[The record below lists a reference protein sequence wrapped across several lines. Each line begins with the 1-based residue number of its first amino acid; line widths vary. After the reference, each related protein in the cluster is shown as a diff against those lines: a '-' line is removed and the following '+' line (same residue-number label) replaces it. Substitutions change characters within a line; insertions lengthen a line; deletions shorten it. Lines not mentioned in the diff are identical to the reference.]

1 MDNKKIIAL
10 LLSLALTLG
19 TAGCVFETRESQVLK
34 TLGNYES
41 KRLWT
46 HGEFQDYADFGC
58 YHYAS
63 VTLEENP
70 YFRKASS
77 QDIETICGFLD
88 NYEQWIETFRD
99 NDPDD
104 VLVQNYHFDRNILD
118 TQDYFYIYNHY
129 EEEPYWNYD
138 LWVFD
143 SQTNVLYYF
152 HNNI

>member
-10 LLSLALTLG
+10 FLSLVLTLG
-19 TAGCVFETRESQVLK
+19 TAGCVFENRDSQVLK

-46 HGEFQDYADFGC
+46 HGEFQDYADFGI
-58 YHYAS
+58 YNYQSAN
-63 VTLEENP
+63 LEDNT
-70 YFRKASS
+70 YFHQVS
-77 QDIETICGFLD
+77 QEDIETICGFLD

-118 TQDYFYIYNHY
+118 T
-129 EEEPYWNYD
+129 
-138 LWVFD
+138 L
-143 SQTNVLYYF
+143 
-152 HNNI
+152 

>member
-1 MDNKKIIAL
+1 MDYKKIIAL
-10 LLSLALTLG
+10 LLSLVLTLG
-19 TAGCVFETRESQVLK
+19 AAGCVFENRDTQVLK

-58 YHYAS
+58 YYYAS